1 MAQSSKKARGG
12 SVRSLERGLAVLAA
26 MNRRKLPSVMELAR
40 DTRLPRPTVYRLLET
55 LSRGGFVTRTSPHDR
70 YCLARGVRTLSDGFV
85 EDDWIADIAAPLM
98 TQFTRELVWPV
109 ALLTFEESRM
119 LVRETTH
126 EASTLSIDHGMVGR
140 SLPMLRTAAGRCY
153 LAFCPAKERR
163 AILEMLSR
171 SKALEDRWAREPQRL
186 TKLLDAIK
194 AKGYAIQ
201 DREINPK
208 TTGIAVP
215 VRLGTRVLG
224 SLSSIWISSALTIE
238 NAEAELHPPL
248 ATTAARIADA
258 IRERALKQAS
268 LIANGSAPIPAR
280 AQRSMNQGMR
290 QPEHYPG
297 Q

>member
-1 MAQSSKKARGG
+1 MPQNGKKARDG

-26 MNRRKLPSVMELAR
+26 MNRRKLPSVVELAR

-55 LSRGGFVTRTSPHDR
+55 LSRAGFVTRTSPHDR

-98 TQFTRELVWPV
+98 MEFTRELVWPV
-109 ALLTFEESRM
+109 ALMTFEERRM

-163 AILEMLSR
+163 AILEMLFR
-171 SKALEDRWAREPQRL
+171 SKAPEDRWAREPQRL
-186 TKLLDAIK
+186 TKILDAIE
-194 AKGYAIQ
+194 AKGYAVQ

-208 TTGIAVP
+208 TAGIAVP
-215 VRLGTRVLG
+215 IRLGARLLG
-224 SLSSIWISSALTIE
+224 CMSSIWISSAMTIE
-238 NAEAELHPPL
+238 KAEAKLYPPL
-248 ATTAARIADA
+248 AGTAARIASA
-258 IRERALKQAS
+258 IRNRALAQANS
-268 LIANGSAPIPAR
+268 LTEDKAR
-280 AQRSMNQGMR
+280 IRADA
-290 QPEHYPG
+290 
-297 Q
+297 

>member
-26 MNRRKLPSVMELAR
+26 INRRKLPSVMELAR

-55 LSRGGFVTRTSPHDR
+55 LSRAGFVTRTSPHDR
-70 YCLARGVRTLSDGFV
+70 YCLARGVRSLSDGFV

-98 TQFTRELVWPV
+98 TQFTRDLVWPV
-109 ALLTFEESRM
+109 ALLTFEEGRM

-153 LAFCPAKERR
+153 LAFCPPKERR
-163 AILEMLSR
+163 VILEMLSR

-194 AKGYAIQ
+194 GKGYAIQ

-208 TTGIAVP
+208 TTGVAVP
-215 VRLGTRVLG
+215 VRLGARVLG

-238 NAEAELHPPL
+238 NAEAELYPPL

-258 IRERALKQAS
+258 IRDRALKQAS
-268 LIANGSAPIPAR
+268 LIANGTAPIPA
-280 AQRSMNQGMR
+280 
-290 QPEHYPG
+290 
-297 Q
+297 

>member
-1 MAQSSKKARGG
+1 MAQNSKKARGG

-55 LSRGGFVTRTSPHDR
+55 LSRAGFVTRSSPHDR

-98 TQFTRELVWPV
+98 TQFTRDLVWPV

-153 LAFCPAKERR
+153 LAFCPGKERR

-171 SKALEDRWAREPQRL
+171 SKAPEDRWAREPQRL

-238 NAEAELHPPL
+238 DAEAELCPPL
-248 ATTAARIADA
+248 ATAAARIADA
-258 IRERALKQAS
+258 IRERALKLAS
-268 LIANGSAPIPAR
+268 LIANGSASIPA
-280 AQRSMNQGMR
+280 
-290 QPEHYPG
+290 
-297 Q
+297 